1 MKKTLQLLTAALMLG
16 TAIDAEAQNLIV
28 GQANSGNCYPF
39 ICLSAD
45 ARTNWQQVYN
55 ANQFGSNPVNITGI
69 YFFSNL
75 GQVNPGATWDDVT
88 FTLSLSTTTAG
99 FPLNTNGAANIG
111 ANQTQI
117 FTGTLSGFVPTSGTA
132 LSFAFAPFAYDP
144 NQGNLLLDV
153 QITPGGSGQ
162 YGNYL
167 DADYTCDGTTER
179 YYGDGSQSDV
189 VTCGGGLQT
198 GFDVNRTST
207 VPEPSTYVLMAAGLA
222 GIVAV
227 RRRRKSA

>member
-1 MKKTLQLLTAALMLG
+1 MKKTLRFLTAALMLG
-16 TAIDAEAQNLIV
+16 TAIDADAQNLIV

-39 ICLSAD
+39 ICLSANSH
-45 ARTNWQQVYN
+45 TTWQQVYN
-55 ANQFGSNPVNITGI
+55 ANQFGSSPVNITGI

-99 FPLNTNGAANIG
+99 FPLNTNPTLNVG

-117 FTGTLSGFVPTSGTA
+117 YSGTLSGFVPTSGTA

-153 QITPGGSGQ
+153 KITPGGSGQ

-167 DADYTCDGTTER
+167 DADYACTGDVER
-179 YYGDGSQSDV
+179 YYGDGSSGT
-189 VTCGGGLQT
+189 VTCGGALQT
-198 GFDVNRTST
+198 GFDVNTST
-207 VPEPSTYVLMAAGLA
+207 VPEPSTYALMAAGLA
-222 GIVAV
+222 GIFAA
-227 RRRRKSA
+227 RRRRKNA